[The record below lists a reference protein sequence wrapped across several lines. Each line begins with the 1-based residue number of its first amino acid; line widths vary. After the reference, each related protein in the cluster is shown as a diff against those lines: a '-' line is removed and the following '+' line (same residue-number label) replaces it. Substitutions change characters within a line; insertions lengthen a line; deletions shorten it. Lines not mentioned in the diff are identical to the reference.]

1 MAQTPAVQQWQSHI
15 RVLGALTSDTEP
27 HSKPSYLLIYWIQI
41 DFQKN
46 NWQVWLSF
54 FLPLI
59 LLSGKSIRNEQHLK
73 PYIFMTQNILIS
85 YINLR
90 SYNLKEYSFVYMC
103 SNNIIKE
110 HAKQIYIYI
119 YIRFVLKKIKW
130 KSKIILFST
139 VFSFNV
145 RQ

>member
-1 MAQTPAVQQWQSHI
+1 
-15 RVLGALTSDTEP
+15 
-27 HSKPSYLLIYWIQI
+27 
-41 DFQKN
+41 
-46 NWQVWLSF
+46 
-54 FLPLI
+54 
-59 LLSGKSIRNEQHLK
+59 
-73 PYIFMTQNILIS
+73 MTQNILIS